1 MAKCEKC
8 GKEYQD
14 GTEHICSS
22 PEEEKSETN
31 VSQEEKATPEEETQ
45 PQKSEDSTQEKTDV
59 EKDGKKE
66 GD

>member
-8 GKEYQD
+8 GKEYPD

-22 PEEEKSETN
+22 PEEEKPETN
-31 VSQEEKATPEEETQ
+31 VSQEEKATPAEETQ